1 MNALSAA
8 YLSRAETWMLITTLA
23 YFTMNGAQLFETFV
37 IIPLWTSRPPD
48 SLQLLKFGLPLKS
61 FWTWIHSLHEITFI
75 LATVFCWKIEPV
87 RNWLIILFSVHF
99 AVRAWTIVYFAPNI
113 MAFEK
118 IAVAGGETGDLEKR
132 VARWKRMNYIR
143 VAIFAAVS
151 LGLIVPFLTIFS

>member
-1 MNALSAA
+1 
-8 YLSRAETWMLITTLA
+8 
-23 YFTMNGAQLFETFV
+23 
-37 IIPLWTSRPPD
+37 
-48 SLQLLKFGLPLKS
+48 
-61 FWTWIHSLHEITFI
+61 
-75 LATVFCWKIEPV
+75 
-87 RNWLIILFSVHF
+87 
-99 AVRAWTIVYFAPNI
+99 